1 MMFAR
6 LTFSSILTLACSAP
20 AFSLAED
27 AADNADPRP
36 VSFRQDVIPALT
48 KAGCNSG
55 KCHGTPAGRGGFTL
69 SLRGYD
75 PAADRQRLTRDFG
88 ARRTNVHAP
97 DESLIL
103 LKATAR
109 VPHGGGLRFKADD
122 RLYRLLADWIAAD
135 MPDDQA
141 EPAAVDLEI
150 LPAAQWLE
158 PAVDRQQLTV
168 RARFGDGTVRD
179 VTHLAYLSVSDDEA
193 AEIAADG
200 LLKRLGGGEVTV
212 SAAYTSLQ
220 SAAQVVFLPER
231 PGFAWTDPLEHNQI
245 DRHVFAKLR
254 QLRIAPS
261 DLADDGTFLR
271 RAYLDVCGILPAP
284 DEARAFL
291 ADTRVDK
298 RARLIDALL
307 ERPEYADHWAMNW
320 TDRLGCNQRFVGKI
334 GALKYHAWIRHQIA
348 ANVPEDEFVRSIIT
362 ASGGN
367 YSHPPAGFYRLPRTA
382 EDRAENVAQVF
393 MGVRIGC
400 ARCHNHPGER
410 WTQDDYYGLAA
421 CFAQIKYRDGPF
433 FIQKYDKEETVVST
447 RDGEVIHARTK
458 EEMPPKPLGGT
469 PFDAEQLQS
478 ADRRELLAA
487 WLTTPDNPFFARA
500 MANQIWFQLFGRGIV
515 EPVDDFRSSNPPS
528 NAALLDALASDYAAG
543 GFDRKRLI
551 RQIMLSRTY
560 QLSSQTNA
568 TNGADE
574 RYFSHARIRQLG
586 AEQLLDCIGQ
596 ATLSPEKFTGFPAG
610 LRAAQLADGEYNHV
624 FLSTFGRP
632 ARSLACACER
642 ESDSNLGQALELIG
656 GKLIETKIRSERGR
670 IGQLI
675 GGKAE
680 SAKIVEQCFL
690 ATLSR
695 LPTKAEQEGLA
706 ARLDASSDRRATA
719 EDLLWSLINHPE
731 FLFQH

>member
-1 MMFAR
+1 MFPR
-6 LTFSSILTLACSAP
+6 TIFSVILTSACWAP
-20 AFSLAED
+20 ALSLADD
-27 AADNADPRP
+27 AGAVTPARP
-36 VSFRQDVIPALT
+36 VSFRQDVLPALT

-55 KCHGTPAGRGGFTL
+55 QCHGTPAGRGGFAI

-75 PAADRQRLTRDFG
+75 PVADLKRLTRDFG
-88 ARRTNVHAP
+88 ARRINVHAP
-97 DESLIL
+97 DESLVL

-109 VPHGGGLRFKADD
+109 VPHGGGLRFKSDD
-122 RLYRLLADWIAAD
+122 PLYRLLADWIAAD
-135 MPDDQA
+135 LPDNWQA
-141 EPAAVDLEI
+141 EPAVVDLEI
-150 LPAAQWLE
+150 QPATRWLE
-158 PAVDRQQLTV
+158 PAMDRQQLTV
-168 RARFGDGTVRD
+168 RARLDDGTVRD
-179 VTHLAYLSVSDDEA
+179 VTYLAYLSVSDEEA
-193 AEIAADG
+193 AEIAPDG
-200 LLKRLGGGEVTV
+200 MLRRIGGGEVTV
-212 SAAYTSLQ
+212 SAAYGELQ
-220 SAAQVVFLPER
+220 AAAQVVFLPER
-231 PGFAWTDPLEHNQI
+231 PGFAWTDPPEHNAI
-245 DRHVFAKLR
+245 DRHVFAKLE

-261 DLADDGTFLR
+261 ELADDATFLR
-271 RAYLDVCGILPAP
+271 RAYLDICGILPTP
-284 DEARAFL
+284 IEGRAFL
-291 ADTRVDK
+291 AGTRPNK
-298 RARLIDALL
+298 RAQLIDALL
-307 ERPEYADHWAMNW
+307 ERPEYADHWAMKW

-348 ANVPEDEFVRSIIT
+348 TNVPDDRFVRSIIT

-367 YSHPPAGFYRLPRTA
+367 YTHPPAGFYRLPRTP
-382 EDRAENVAQVF
+382 EDRAEQVAQVF

-421 CFAQIKYRDGPF
+421 CFAQMKYRDGPF
-433 FIQKYDKEETVVST
+433 FIQKYDKEETILTTREGDVVHSRT
-447 RDGEVIHARTK
+447 GAR
-458 EEMPPKPLGGT
+458 MPPKPLGGT
-469 PFDAEQLQS
+469 PFAAEQLEE

-487 WLTTPDNPFFARA
+487 WLATPENPFFARA

-528 NAALLDALASDYAAG
+528 NAALLDWLARDYAAS

-560 QLSSQTNA
+560 QLSSQTNS
-568 TNGADE
+568 TNAADE

-656 GKLIETKIRSERGR
+656 GKLIETKIGR
-670 IGQLI
+670 PQGRVALLI
-675 GGKAE
+675 DEQAD
-680 SAKIVEQCFL
+680 SATMVEECFL

-695 LPTKAEQEGLA
+695 LPTKAEQESIA
-706 ARLDASSDRRATA
+706 SRLDASSDHRATA
-719 EDLLWSLINHPE
+719 EDLLWSLINHPG